1 VNLQIQRK
9 FRVIAD
15 IVERVGD
22 ELVTFEDL
30 QKSMTQTGE
39 LNTSELESLLLLAT
53 ELGFLVADDQ
63 ERYATTKTGRSFDRY
78 MTDLDKVEFD
88 EMPDIDRGTV
98 LRLCVTVPP
107 PWSRQ
112 MKGLFL
118 DLITD
123 TLDAQRTVA
132 DEAKKELLIISP
144 FIDVAVF
151 QLALKDLQKKEVD
164 LTVITSEPALRK
176 QYTGGVNFEL
186 KKLEG
191 LIRSRFRSGRVYF
204 LKEET
209 TIAHAKVW
217 CSDRSVLVTSANIK
231 SDSTTDNLE
240 VGIYTDDPELLAV
253 MRDFALRF
261 LRLGGLR
268 CILNVT

>member
-1 VNLQIQRK
+1 MHLEVQRK

-15 IVERVGD
+15 IIERVDDGFA
-22 ELVTFEDL
+22 TYEDL
-30 QKSMTQTGE
+30 KKPMTQMGE
-39 LNTSELESLLLLAT
+39 LNTSELESLLLLT
-53 ELGFLVADDQ
+53 VELGFLEADER
-63 ERYATTKTGRSFDRY
+63 ERYATTKTGRSFARY

-88 EMPDIDRGTV
+88 ETPNIDRGTA
-98 LRLCVTVPP
+98 LKLCVTVPP
-107 PWSRQ
+107 PSSRQ
-112 MKGLFL
+112 LKGFFL
-118 DLITD
+118 DLLTD
-123 TLDAQRTVA
+123 TLDAQRAVA
-132 DEAKKELLIISP
+132 EDARKELLIISP

-176 QYTGGVNFEL
+176 RYPGGVNFEL

-240 VGIYTDDPELLAV
+240 VGIYTDDPELLSL
-253 MRDFALRF
+253 MRDFASRF
-261 LRLGGLR
+261 LKLGGLH